1 MVGAVN
7 KSTFQ
12 MNSPTVVPAVA
23 YNMSR
28 GDVSSTHVRE
38 DTL

>member
-23 YNMSR
+23 HNDSR
-28 GDVSSTHVRE
+28 NDVNSTHVRE
-38 DTL
+38 DSL

>member
-12 MNSPTVVPAVA
+12 MNSPSVVPAVA
-23 YNMSR
+23 HNMSS
-28 GDVSSTHVRE
+28 GDVNSTHVRE
-38 DTL
+38 ESL